1 MNYAL
6 NKQGE
11 MVDIENSIQ
20 GVSYTCP
27 ICGDILLRKVGKQRS
42 YFSHSIN
49 KDNDCELKMSEML
62 IKKTKE
68 NTEYTISNSKSI
80 QDLYNNIY
88 NNIQREEGL
97 TDEQVLIINNKSKV
111 AVINAKAGSSKTFS
125 ALEYAKVNKNK
136 RILYLTYNKSM
147 ADEAKESFKG
157 LDNVDARTFHSIAYR
172 EMKAFNRKLTME
184 FSIFD
189 IGKAIGKFFKE
200 KEDFQLGEMIKD
212 ALTMYCT
219 SDELTPQE
227 FINNSYF
234 PKWIGDYLE
243 KAFNYFSKD
252 DSKYITHDFYLKQWQ
267 LKKPN
272 LSSLCD
278 IIIIDEYNDVFSS
291 AHSIVLN
298 SKVDTIVVLG
308 DPAQSI
314 YSWRGSKD
322 FLSDFDGDKYTL
334 NGSFRF
340 GNTLA
345 HLNKIVREFFT
356 EEKFDLV
363 GYNNNQKIVEKIDEN
378 KPYVYIARKNS
389 TLMKHVFDNLDSG
402 KNIYFEGNIDLK
414 YIREVYDFYSGNN
427 SILKFKSFESF
438 FRFENIS
445 REKKDF
451 KALSAIELVKNYR
464 SELPVKLDKLEKSL
478 VKDSSKADIILTTV
492 HGAKGKT
499 YTIQCLVA
507 NDLIDIMELYMKKLN
522 GDEDYNLDN
531 ILEELNIWYVCNT
544 RSKGDIQLNSS
555 TLMFYDAIINNTT
568 GTNNVKYEFD
578 RLIKGQIKELKK
590 DMYNWK
596 E

>member
-11 MVDIENSIQ
+11 MVDIENSIV
-20 GVSYTCP
+20 GHSYTCP
-27 ICGDILLRKVGKQRS
+27 VCGDVLLRKVGSKRS

-49 KDNDCELKMSEML
+49 KENDCELKMSEML
-62 IKKTKE
+62 IKKEKE
-68 NTEYTISNSKSI
+68 NVEYTISNSKSI

-88 NNIQREEGL
+88 NTIELEKGW
-97 TDEQVLIINNKSKV
+97 TGEQVKIINNNSKV
-111 AVINAKAGSSKTFS
+111 AVINAKAGASKTTC
-125 ALEYAKVNKNK
+125 ALEYAKLNKNK
-136 RILYLTYNKSM
+136 RIIYLTYNKSM

-157 LDNVDARTFHSIAYR
+157 MEHVACRTFHSIAYR

-219 SDELTPQE
+219 SEEMSAQE
-227 FINNSYF
+227 FIDNSYF
-234 PKWIGDYLE
+234 PKWIGGYVE
-243 KAFNYFSKD
+243 KAFNYFAND
-252 DSKYITHDFYLKQWQ
+252 ISKYITHDFYLKQWQ

-278 IIIIDEYNDVFSS
+278 IIIIDEYNDMFSAS
-291 AHSIVLN
+291 HSIVLN
-298 SKVDTIVVLG
+298 SKVNTIVVLG

-322 FLSDFDGDKYTL
+322 FLSDFKGDQYTL

-345 HLNKIVREFFT
+345 HLNKVVREFFT
-356 EEKFDLV
+356 EEKFDLI
-363 GYNNNQKIVEKIDEN
+363 GYNNNQRIVEAIDEN
-378 KPYVYIARKNS
+378 KPYAYISRKNS
-389 TLMKHVFDNLDSG
+389 TLMRHVFDNLDSG
-402 KNIYFEGNIDLK
+402 KKIYFEGNIDLK
-414 YIREVYDFYSGNN
+414 FIREVYDFYEGNN

-438 FRFENIS
+438 YHFENVS

-451 KALSAIELVKNYR
+451 KSLSAIELVKTYK
-464 SELPVKLDKLEKSL
+464 SDLPKKLDKLERNM
-478 VKDSSKADIILTTV
+478 VKDSSQADIILTTV

-499 YTIQCLVA
+499 YTIQCMIA
-507 NDLIDIMELYMKKLN
+507 NDLIDLMEMYEKKLS
-522 GDEDYNLDN
+522 GDEEYNLEN
-531 ILEELNIWYVCNT
+531 IIEELNIWYVANT
-544 RSKGDIQLNSS
+544 RAKGDIQLNLS
-555 TLMFYDAIINNTT
+555 TLVFYENVINNTT
-568 GTNNVKYEFD
+568 GTSDK
-578 RLIKGQIKELKK
+578 LISGMIKDLKK